1 MIIKKI
7 SDLLLESKENT
18 IKPDSLVNKIGKEKA
33 MNILSNNEDDYA
45 MSALDLV
52 LMYED
57 QEGVDFEGESES
69 ILLGELEEYLKNLK
83 K

>member
-33 MNILSNNEDDYA
+33 LSILSNNEDDYA

-69 ILLGELEEYLKNLK
+69 ILLKELEEYLKNIK